1 MSVLQESPAASPISI
16 RPHFEAAL
24 ARARIV
30 ASRIA
35 EKWASLRRE
44 RRISRLPARLRYD
57 IGEIDHLPPPP
68 KSLREVQL
76 AYHQSPDLMRLR
88 CP

>member
-1 MSVLQESPAASPISI
+1 MSILQELPAASPISF
-16 RPHFEAAL
+16 RQPFEVAL
-24 ARARIV
+24 ARALVV
-30 ASRIA
+30 ANRIA
-35 EKWASLRRE
+35 EKWASLRNE
-44 RRISRLPARLRYD
+44 RRVSRLPARLRYD

-76 AYHQSPDLMRLR
+76 AYHQSPDLMRVR